1 MQVTSYSLSLSL
13 TCRPYFLTK
22 VRPKH
27 FYRGRLEEQEPKI
40 KLFAVAGE
48 NNSRK
53 SNCWQT
59 IARTSVENAIYHGF
73 FEQQLP
79 KTQFTASASPFFSC
93 FFNPMPFF
101 IHLSPVFCI
110 YEVRKHH
117 LSSPKHF
124 YRGRFNFQ
132 EPFFQSTTVVA
143 FFIIFHIF
151 PMVGNSCLNFSLAG
165 ADIHP
170 CP

>member
-1 MQVTSYSLSLSL
+1 MLPV
-13 TCRPYFLTK
+13 FLTK
-22 VRPKH
+22 VRPKD

-59 IARTSVENAIYHGF
+59 IARMSVENAIYHGF
-73 FEQQLP
+73 FEQRLP
-79 KTQFTASASPFFSC
+79 KTQFTAPATLVFSC
-93 FFNPMPFF
+93 FFNPIPFF
-101 IHLSPVFCI
+101 SHSSPVFHF
-110 YEVRKHH
+110 YEVRKHR

-132 EPFFQSTTVVA
+132 EPFFQSTTVAA
-143 FFIIFHIF
+143 FFSIFHIF
-151 PMVGNSCLNFSLAG
+151 PDGR
-165 ADIHP
+165 
-170 CP
+170 